1 MSTFSLLTTGECSKP
16 LEIKAISSRFSVKNC
31 IALKYPETKTWQS
44 KRMLAPHRKAPG
56 SCRPS
61 SYESG
66 STMAQSQNWNFLTA
80 PRCSCVGSI
89 NKNQQHADC
98 ISWIF
103 VFFTP
108 LLCHRSDKQSAGHP
122 DDPGS
127 SHQRP
132 GQRAES
138 AEGQGGADGGREGG
152 PSEPGPSTGWK
163 TETAAPGP
171 GEGAC
176 VWWWSVL
183 YSCRTGSSSVMNNQ

>member
-1 MSTFSLLTTGECSKP
+1 MWKNTTFTSCFALYFNSISTALGIVLIVFVGVSAFSLLTTGECSKP
-16 LEIKAISSRFSVKNC
+16 LEIKAISSRFSELYLYELYFEELYSSEV
-31 IALKYPETKTWQS
+31 PREPTWQS

-61 SYESG
+61 FYELG

-103 VFFTP
+103 AFFSP

-132 GQRAES
+132 GQRAE
-138 AEGQGGADGGREGG
+138 
-152 PSEPGPSTGWK
+152 
-163 TETAAPGP
+163 
-171 GEGAC
+171 
-176 VWWWSVL
+176 
-183 YSCRTGSSSVMNNQ
+183 